1 MASYSQE
8 KIEMKNEN
16 GVYTIPCVVN
26 NLRLRFIFDTGASD
40 VSISAIEA
48 AFMLKNGYLNENDFI
63 NSQQYILAD
72 GSIEENAIINIREL
86 KIGSITLTNIK
97 ACVSKNISA
106 PLLLGQSAI
115 SKLGRYYIESSYLY
129 LGEPNTFDDN
139 MTNEERYTKAME
151 FAKKGDID
159 IAFDLLCR
167 ICKNDSKYRKDLILL
182 VLNNNYTKGLKIASE
197 ESVKACNAG
206 DMEIL
211 YIIDKHHAIL
221 APSNKE
227 DNFNYY
233 KILYN
238 RVSKRYAHELA
249 SAYYCLNEPNI
260 DEEEYITYLKDA
272 ATQCEVFSKELASK
286 YYNKLGD
293 MYRENVHY
301 AGVIDKVSDKN
312 KCLDYYKK
320 SAQLGNSSSMY
331 SYGYILLEN
340 EDLDTVTKT
349 RAINWIK
356 KAAEMN
362 NEDAIDYLFSNY
374 YYGDVLEQDYN
385 SSIKYGEKILDISD
399 NSMAR
404 LKANAFIG
412 FMYYD
417 MKKYDE
423 AITYLKTASYQ
434 NDAIKKELPT
444 LPIRIKHI
452 YATLGD
458 CYYFGN
464 GINKDYLKAYKLYQN
479 EYQIDKENTYCI
491 WRLGDMNDRG
501 IGTTENRKLAFKYF
515 KEGANR
521 GDSEC
526 QDRLASCYYFGSGYG
541 YPIEKDYSKA
551 IYWSNEAISN
561 GNMFSYI
568 RLGWIY
574 SEENSIYYN
583 ITEAVRCFQVA
594 SDNNIGLASYSLAEI
609 YEKGNGHIK
618 KNYKLAEK
626 YYRLALEQGY
636 TNAKEKLSQFE

>member
-1 MASYSQE
+1 
-8 KIEMKNEN
+8 
-16 GVYTIPCVVN
+16 
-26 NLRLRFIFDTGASD
+26 
-40 VSISAIEA
+40 
-48 AFMLKNGYLNENDFI
+48 
-63 NSQQYILAD
+63 
-72 GSIEENAIINIREL
+72 
-86 KIGSITLTNIK
+86 
-97 ACVSKNISA
+97 
-106 PLLLGQSAI
+106 
-115 SKLGRYYIESSYLY
+115 
-129 LGEPNTFDDN
+129 
-139 MTNEERYTKAME
+139 
-151 FAKKGDID
+151 
-159 IAFDLLCR
+159 
-167 ICKNDSKYRKDLILL
+167 
-182 VLNNNYTKGLKIASE
+182 
-197 ESVKACNAG
+197 
-206 DMEIL
+206 
-211 YIIDKHHAIL
+211 
-221 APSNKE
+221 
-227 DNFNYY
+227 
-233 KILYN
+233 
-238 RVSKRYAHELA
+238 
-249 SAYYCLNEPNI
+249 
-260 DEEEYITYLKDA
+260 
-272 ATQCEVFSKELASK
+272 
-286 YYNKLGD
+286 
-293 MYRENVHY
+293 
-301 AGVIDKVSDKN
+301 
-312 KCLDYYKK
+312 
-320 SAQLGNSSSMY
+320 
-331 SYGYILLEN
+331 
-340 EDLDTVTKT
+340 
-349 RAINWIK
+349 
-356 KAAEMN
+356 MN
-362 NEDAIDYLFSNY
+362 NEDAKDYLFSNY